1 LPQELMMEFN
11 VRYTYFRNQVFNGF
25 SADFKVG
32 GDGKSPD
39 EARQMADIGYAKL
52 REFLAEED
60 IIYHLG

>member
-1 LPQELMMEFN
+1 MMEFN
-11 VRYTYFRNQVFNGF
+11 VRSTYFRNQVFNGF

-52 REFLAEED
+52 SEFLGEED